1 MKCCP
6 RLSAYTVKVFV
17 FNIHIYT
24 CMCLTV
30 FAIAIAK
37 PGNPMWLLG
46 HSFLTGCST
55 LTSYIST
62 HPVRQKAR
70 LCCTNAT
77 PDRLQTSDSHL
88 LTLCYDVNFWMQTQI
103 STIDAD
109 AGSTLTPA
117 SEPVAILPLSIKNQK
132 NCRPSPSNR
141 SLSVVAQHQIQL
153 VLPTSLWIYY
163 TYTALSLIP
172 NMIWFLLQL
181 YISSFACLRSTK
193 QLRKWNLSAKYYTK
207 N

>member
-1 MKCCP
+1 
-6 RLSAYTVKVFV
+6 
-17 FNIHIYT
+17 
-24 CMCLTV
+24 MCLSV
-30 FAIAIAK
+30 CAIVK

-109 AGSTLTPA
+109 AGSTLIPA
-117 SEPVAILPLSIKNQK
+117 SEPAAILSLSIKNQK
-132 NCRPSPSNR
+132 NCHPSPSKR
-141 SLSVVAQHQIQL
+141 SLSVVA
-153 VLPTSLWIYY
+153 
-163 TYTALSLIP
+163 YTALSLIP

-181 YISSFACLRSTK
+181 YIYIIYIWYMIWYIYISSFACLRATT

-207 N
+207 T

>member
-24 CMCLTV
+24 CMCLSV
-30 FAIAIAK
+30 FAIAK

-109 AGSTLTPA
+109 ADSTLTSA
-117 SEPVAILPLSIKNQK
+117 SEPVAILPLSSKNLK
-132 NCRPSPSNR
+132 NCCPSPSNR